1 MESAQSRPTVARPRT
16 ELELT
21 DPRPVLAPSAFW
33 RHVAHLAIV
42 GIFLI
47 MFGAVLDL
55 ARNILLPIV
64 SAAVIGM
71 MFDPLARVAARWRI
85 PGWLFA
91 GVVVGVLLV
100 ILQVVT
106 IMVAVPIIDWI
117 GRAPELA
124 ESLRTKLQPFE
135 RIFAAFQELQAAL
148 NKGGGDSGVTID
160 IAALAQPLLGFLT
173 PAIGELL
180 IFFATLFFFLLDR
193 SQLRK
198 NIILVF
204 NRPDD
209 RLRAI
214 RIINDIEHNLTL
226 YIGTVTVINLAIG
239 VITAGG
245 AWLVGLGNPVLLGAI
260 AFLCNYIPYIGPAFV
275 VLILFAVGF
284 ISFPSI
290 AHAAVAPLLFV
301 GLTTIEGHFVTPN
314 IIGRR
319 LTLKPLAVFL
329 SLAFW
334 TWLWGPVGAFLSVPF
349 LIFGL
354 VIVNHL
360 VIEDETAIPG

>member
-1 MESAQSRPTVARPRT
+1 VESAQSRPAVARPRT

-91 GVVVGVLLV
+91 GVVVGVLLA
-100 ILQVVT
+100 ILQAITVL
-106 IMVAVPIIDWI
+106 VAVPIIDWI

-135 RIFAAFQELQAAL
+135 RGFAAFQHLQAAL
-148 NKGGGDSGVTID
+148 NKGGNSGVSID

-193 SQLRK
+193 SGLRK

-245 AWLVGLGNPVLLGAI
+245 AWLVGLGNPVLL
-260 AFLCNYIPYIGPAFV
+260 
-275 VLILFAVGF
+275 AVGF
-284 ISFPSI
+284 VSFPSI
-290 AHAAVAPLLFV
+290 AYAAVAPLLFV

-314 IIGRR
+314 IVGRR

-360 VIEDETAIPG
+360 VIEDETAIP